1 MRGRSFPIRKP
12 SKYTGAILQIAGP
25 LNVAEE
31 DEQVF
36 GIPGEIM
43 RKAIKIGKDFLTHSA
58 YAYSMMGSDLTIKK
72 VKFVL
77 SNLTTTTLSEYLGI
91 RKQSLFF

>member
-1 MRGRSFPIRKP
+1 M
-12 SKYTGAILQIAGP
+12 
-25 LNVAEE
+25 AEE

>member
-1 MRGRSFPIRKP
+1 M
-12 SKYTGAILQIAGP
+12 
-25 LNVAEE
+25 AEE

-58 YAYSMMGSDLTIKK
+58 YAYSMMGSNLTIKK
-72 VKFVL
+72 GQVCSGTHQTGTDYDGRTVRTGK
-77 SNLTTTTLSEYLGI
+77 TLSGQVFQE
-91 RKQSLFF
+91 